1 MGVISRSADLFYTYK
16 FLRLLVTPWEETDAY
31 KLGIIDENGKVL
43 IRPSQF
49 KTSEQKDAYTVF
61 NRLVFNIKRL
71 LQKVPGGQSRIASYA
86 AALFLIKEELGISEK
101 HIEDILK
108 EMEIDIDTSINESA
122 SSWNIL
128 ANNTLAPGTYTLVN
142 DIMLPSTNE
151 MSARKGTRIIVDEG
165 TAPYGTIFNET
176 VYKVKHVQTKQEVFV
191 TALDLIR

>member
-1 MGVISRSADLFYTYK
+1 MGIISRSADLFYTYK
-16 FLRLLVTPWEETDAY
+16 FLRLLVTPWKDTDAY

-49 KTSEQKDAYTVF
+49 KTSEQKDAYTFF

-86 AALFLIKEELGISEK
+86 SALYLIKEELGIDEK
-101 HIEDILK
+101 HIKDILAAM
-108 EMEIDIDTSINESA
+108 EVEIDDSITEST

-128 ANNTLAPGTYTLVN
+128 GDNSLAPGTYTLTN

-151 MSARKGTRIIVDEG
+151 MMARKGTRVIVHEG
-165 TAPYGTIFNET
+165 TRPHGMIFNEP
-176 VYKVKHVQTKQEVFV
+176 VFKVNHVQTKQEVFV